1 MTQELQ
7 TLRDELKGLFDDRK
21 MNVRE
26 EQRRADLSIQDLHR
40 RISVDLLG
48 DGKGAVEALRWFLTR
63 RAALAI
69 GIAACECFLGVL
81 VSQG

>member
-1 MTQELQ
+1 VTQELQ

-26 EQRRADLSIQDLHR
+26 EQRRADIAIQELNR
-40 RISVDLLG
+40 RIAISLLG
-48 DGKGAVEALRWFLTR
+48 DGKSSVEGLRWFLAR

-69 GIAACECFLGVL
+69 GVAASTSPAATCW
-81 VSQG
+81 